1 MTSPFSRRVIAL
13 LTQVPRGKVTSYGAV
28 AAHAGNNR
36 GAREVAR
43 ILHSSTERYT
53 LPWHRIVNK
62 QGCIVLSG
70 EGFVTQRTLLEN
82 EGIPVAD
89 NGCIPSSFFWD
100 FNDVTFDND
109 DYEADDAPG
118 L

>member
-13 LTQVPRGKVTSYGAV
+13 LTHIPHGKITSYGAI

-43 ILHSSTERYT
+43 ILHSSTERYN

-62 QGCIVLSG
+62 QGCIALSG
-70 EGFVTQRTLLEN
+70 EGFATQRTLLEN
-82 EGIPVAD
+82 EGISVAD
-89 NGCIPSSFFWD
+89 DGCIPASFFWD
-100 FNDVTFDND
+100 FEDTHFDD
-109 DYEADDAPG
+109 EYDLDDAPG